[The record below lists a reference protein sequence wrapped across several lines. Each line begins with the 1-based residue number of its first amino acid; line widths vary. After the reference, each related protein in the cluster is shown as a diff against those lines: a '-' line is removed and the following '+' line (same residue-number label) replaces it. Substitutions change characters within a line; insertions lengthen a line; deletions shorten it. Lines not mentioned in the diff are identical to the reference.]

1 MTIAEASA
9 LASAVYAVLVFAT
22 YFYLLHKAPDCR
34 GRILRC
40 ISGKELAAVILIILA
55 QTAIIALI
63 AFIASLF

>member
-22 YFYLLHKAPDCR
+22 YFYLLHRAPDCR

-40 ISGKELAAVILIILA
+40 ISGKELAAAILIILA
-55 QTAIIALI
+55 QAAIMALI